1 MLAGSPAFRATHPEL
16 LVVDIRSMD
25 DIVATQLAPRRFVMW
40 TLGLFGLMAILIAA
54 VGLYGIL
61 AHAVAQRAHELGIRM
76 ALGADRRDLRA
87 LVLRE
92 GVVTAIAGVAVG
104 VVGSL
109 AAMRLLESLLL
120 PRTTSDPWLWIL
132 VPLFV
137 VTVALVSSLVP
148 ARRAART
155 DPIVALRGV

>member
-1 MLAGSPAFRATHPEL
+1 MLA
-16 LVVDIRSMD
+16 
-25 DIVATQLAPRRFVMW
+25 
-40 TLGLFGLMAILIAA
+40 LGFFGLIAILIAA
-54 VGLYGIL
+54 VGIYGIL

-87 LVLRE
+87 LVVRE
-92 GVVTAIAGVAVG
+92 GVVTAMAGVFVG

-109 AAMRLLESLLL
+109 AGMRLLESLLL
-120 PRTTSDPWLWIL
+120 PQTTADPWLWVL

-137 VTVALVSSLVP
+137 VTVALVASLVP

-155 DPIVALRGV
+155 DALRGV

>member
-1 MLAGSPAFRATHPEL
+1 
-16 LVVDIRSMD
+16 
-25 DIVATQLAPRRFVMW
+25 
-40 TLGLFGLMAILIAA
+40 
-54 VGLYGIL
+54 
-61 AHAVAQRAHELGIRM
+61 M

-87 LVLRE
+87 LVMRE
-92 GVVTAIAGVAVG
+92 GVGTAMVGVVVG

-109 AAMRLLESLLL
+109 AAMRVLESLLL
-120 PRTTSDPWLWIL
+120 PQTTSDPWLWVL

-137 VTVALVSSLVP
+137 VTVALVASFVP